1 MINKTATWIIV
12 LILLGLVVWK
22 FNIQGRNTQEE
33 VSSPQQDPNTKV
45 SSPQPGVLK
54 IGNEYWVNP
63 EVTDDVLLELDE
75 YTPVFDVEFE

>member
-1 MINKTATWIIV
+1 MINKKATWIIV

-33 VSSPQQDPNTKV
+33 V